1 MQDELRQEVFGFC
14 REEATRDLG
23 RVRIASK
30 ALHDCMMG
38 RDLDLFHLDPSPA
51 VDQLMALGRS
61 TAFHNFNRVP
71 VEQRCLCAAGQ
82 ALSHMSV
89 GTEVSMDAWRTVS
102 DRERVAVGPGR
113 SWRVT
118 AWT

>member
-1 MQDELRQEVFGFC
+1 
-14 REEATRDLG
+14 
-23 RVRIASK
+23 
-30 ALHDCMMG
+30 MMG
-38 RDLDLFHLDPSPA
+38 RDLDLFHLDPLPS
-51 VDQLMALGRS
+51 VDQLMALGRG